1 MPRLSV
7 FHNDYGPH
15 GFEAIAIN
23 LSESMDSIVKP
34 WARMYANQYLR
45 DDGTVWAVY
54 AHNTYIPLNYVIDT
68 AGVIRYWAQGTYDEA
83 SIKSIIETYLPDPIQ
98 HDVGVSRLIAP
109 TGSVD
114 SGTVVTPACSLHN
127 YRSFAETY
135 PVRMRIG
142 TSYDTTVTVTNHQPG
157 QTVYIEFPQWTA
169 LARGNGAVACSTE
182 LADDD
187 IASNNAARTTVTVNV
202 DDIAVTAI
210 LVPLDTVELGRG
222 VVPAVEV
229 KNLGTVADMARVRFY
244 ISDFYFDTVRVA
256 LQPGKTDTAV
266 LATWTPGALGTYP
279 VRCTCATI
287 RTDQV
292 TANNKL
298 TKSVFVGPAGIEEQ
312 PTGNAR
318 FVLFGSSQNPARTH
332 ATIRYSLAKASAVD
346 LRIFSTTGELVRVLE
361 TGTRE
366 PGLHQASWDGKDELG
381 RPVGRGAW
389 FCRMTAGGF
398 QAVSKLTTIE

>member
-1 MPRLSV
+1 LPRLSV

-15 GFEAIAIN
+15 GFEALAIN
-23 LSESMDSIVKP
+23 INEGMDTVKT
-34 WARMYANQYLR
+34 WARQNTNMYLR
-45 DDGTVWAVY
+45 DPGTVWAVY
-54 AHNTYIPLNYVIDT
+54 AQTQSALPTNYVIDT
-68 AGVIRYWAQGTYDEA
+68 AGVIRYCAEGFDETA
-83 SIKSIIETYLPDPIQ
+83 VRNVIESYLPDPIQ

-127 YRSFAETY
+127 YRSNAETY

-142 TSYDTTVTVTNHQPG
+142 ADYDTTVTVTSHQPG
-157 QTVYIEFPQWTA
+157 QTVYVQFPQWTA
-169 LARGNGAVACSTE
+169 LARGNGAVSCSTE
-182 LADDD
+182 LASDD
-187 IASNNAARTTVTVNV
+187 IHSNDVAKSTVTVNV

-222 VVPAVEV
+222 YAPAAEV

-244 ISDFYFDTVRVA
+244 ISDFYFDSVRVA

-266 LATWTPGALGTYP
+266 LATWTPGALGPYP
-279 VRCTCATI
+279 VRCTVATLK
-287 RTDQV
+287 TDLV
-292 TANNKL
+292 TGNNKL
-298 TKSVFVGPAGIEEQ
+298 TKTVFVGPAGIEEQ

-318 FVLFGSSQNPARTH
+318 FVLLGSSQNPARAY
-332 ATIRYSLAKASAVD
+332 ATIRYSLANASAVD
-346 LRIFSTTGELVRVLE
+346 LRLFSTTGELVRVLE
-361 TGTRE
+361 TGTQP
-366 PGLHQASWDGKDELG
+366 PGLHQVIWDGKDELG
-381 RPVGRGAW
+381 RPVGRGTW